1 LVPFILIIDTHK
13 IIYIKFNKD
22 QFDSNFLIT
31 LNYRKMFKKIGT
43 KLTQR
48 KKLSFISAFLGLA
61 FLFSNSVIY
70 GQSVERI
77 AAIVNDDVVSMF
89 DLRARIQLVIA
100 SSGIRPSRQTNQRL
114 KQQILRALIDEKLQL
129 QEAKK
134 RNISI
139 SQRNIMKATAAL
151 EKQNDI
157 KPGGFITFLKK
168 RGLPRS
174 AVFDRMRA
182 QIAWSKLIR
191 RRLVP
196 RISIGDDEIDEILKR
211 LKEQKGQSEFRISEI
226 LFSVNDDKQASEVQR
241 TAQRLIEEI
250 KAGANFKAVARQFSA
265 APTAS
270 TGGDLGWLHEK
281 VLNTDLAGIVP
292 KMKKGEI
299 YGPFRTNSGFQVY
312 RLVSKRKIL
321 ETDPSEAIID
331 LQRITLPLYKN
342 NSKKDHL
349 QQMNLAK
356 LISKNMSGCEEM
368 VRMGKQAKARG
379 KIILGKLSLKKL
391 RNPLRDIIQNL
402 EINKPSR
409 PVKTPNGIS
418 IYMVCQ
424 KILPPTNFPTAK
436 FIRNRL
442 KQQRLSVL
450 IRRYMRDLR
459 SAAVIN
465 IRI

>member
-22 QFDSNFLIT
+22 QFDTNFLIT

-48 KKLSFISAFLGLA
+48 KKLSFIPAFLGLA
-61 FLFSNSVIY
+61 FLFPNSVIY

-139 SQRNIMKATAAL
+139 SQRNIMKATAVL
-151 EKQNDI
+151 EKKNNI
-157 KPGGFITFLKK
+157 KPGEFITFLKK

-226 LFSVNDDKQASEVQR
+226 LFSVNDEKHAPEVQR

-250 KAGANFKAVARQFSA
+250 KAGANFKAVASQFSA
-265 APTAS
+265 AP
-270 TGGDLGWLHEK
+270 
-281 VLNTDLAGIVP
+281 
-292 KMKKGEI
+292 
-299 YGPFRTNSGFQVY
+299 
-312 RLVSKRKIL
+312 
-321 ETDPSEAIID
+321 
-331 LQRITLPLYKN
+331 
-342 NSKKDHL
+342 
-349 QQMNLAK
+349 
-356 LISKNMSGCEEM
+356 
-368 VRMGKQAKARG
+368 
-379 KIILGKLSLKKL
+379 
-391 RNPLRDIIQNL
+391 
-402 EINKPSR
+402 
-409 PVKTPNGIS
+409 
-418 IYMVCQ
+418 
-424 KILPPTNFPTAK
+424 
-436 FIRNRL
+436 
-442 KQQRLSVL
+442 
-450 IRRYMRDLR
+450 
-459 SAAVIN
+459 
-465 IRI
+465 